1 MPKHQKNQNKPQ
13 NCNLSQQL
21 SCALNDRLSIERVR
35 ERNGWKLLLF
45 FFHRTACC
53 WCYQRNSFLLLPSA
67 FFAVFAFLKKF
78 FSNKNEIAVDARADF
93 SGKVK
98 KNASR
103 SRWVGMTV
111 KIFLCCTDRVD
122 NDGKWEWKSSVCVMI
137 DVETHASIIK
147 CNFAITWRYDIRR
160 HNYGLMKRVWGVKG
174 RHSSKLKL
182 KDGIKN

>member
-98 KNASR
+98 KKCKSISLGWNDRKDFLMLHR
-103 SRWVGMTV
+103 SSWQWWKVRV
-111 KIFLCCTDRVD
+111 KVEC
-122 NDGKWEWKSSVCVMI
+122 VC
-137 DVETHASIIK
+137 
-147 CNFAITWRYDIRR
+147 YDWCWDACE
-160 HNYGLMKRVWGVKG
+160 HN
-174 RHSSKLKL
+174 
-182 KDGIKN
+182 